1 METPISLSMQYT
13 NPLWHAYNLGLV
25 QITDE
30 NRSRGPIF
38 AEGCGHFIQK
48 DDPNF
53 VVGELSM
60 ILDQLLRDQ
69 L

>member
-13 NPLWHAYNLGLV
+13 NPLWHTYNLGLV

-30 NRSRGPIF
+30 TRRRGPIF
-38 AEGCGHFIQK
+38 AKGCGHFIQR

-53 VVGELSM
+53 VVNELSM
-60 ILDQLLRDQ
+60 ILDKSVGDHL
-69 L
+69 

>member
-13 NPLWHAYNLGLV
+13 NPVWHTYNLGLV

-30 NRSRGPIF
+30 NRRRGPIF
-38 AEGCGHFIQK
+38 AEGCGHFIQR

-53 VVGELSM
+53 VVVELSM
-60 ILDQLLRDQ
+60 ILGQLLSD
-69 L
+69 